1 MKIPDLKQTK
11 TMRNILSLTVLT
23 ALIAAGCSSKPD
35 VEKKKEELT
44 AFRTELKELNQK
56 ISTLEAEIE
65 ELDPTFGKKEI
76 KKTLITAIDA
86 KKDYFEHKV
95 EVRGSIES
103 RKNVTIGSEVP
114 GKVERILVKEGQ
126 QVTKGQ
132 TLLTLDASIVRNNIA
147 ELKTALELA
156 KTVYERQSN
165 LWKKNIGTEI
175 QYLQSK
181 NNYESL
187 ERKLATAN
195 SQLDQAIIK
204 APFSG
209 SLDRVI
215 AKEGEITQPGMPLLR
230 LVNPKDVYIRS
241 DISERFIGV
250 FSKGDEVEVYFPV
263 QDKKMV
269 SKITSVGQV
278 INSQNRTFEVEIE
291 VPFGF
296 GSVTPNQVVV
306 LKLRDYKNEEAI
318 SVPTMI
324 IQKDSKGSYVYNI
337 EKEGANLVAKK
348 LHVKTG
354 MSYGSQTEILS
365 GVKAGQ
371 TIAYKG
377 FRDLAEGVFVT
388 ITSEQ
393 GVAGQSALSKK

>member
-1 MKIPDLKQTK
+1 
-11 TMRNILSLTVLT
+11 MRNILSLTVLT
-23 ALIAAGCSSKPD
+23 ALIVAGCSSKPD

-132 TLLTLDASIVRNNIA
+132 ILLTLDASIVRNNIA

>member
-1 MKIPDLKQTK
+1 
-11 TMRNILSLTVLT
+11 MRNILSLTVLT
-23 ALIAAGCSSKPD
+23 ALIAAGCSDKPD

-44 AFRTELKELNQK
+44 AFRAELKELNQK

-114 GKVERILVKEGQ
+114 GKVEKILVKEGQ

-132 TLLTLDASIVRNNIA
+132 TLLTLDASIIRNNIA

-195 SQLDQAIIK
+195 SQLDQAIIR

-296 GSVTPNQVVV
+296 GSVRPNQVVV

-337 EKEGANLVAKK
+337 ENEGGNLVAKK

-371 TIAYKG
+371 KIAYKG

>member
-1 MKIPDLKQTK
+1 
-11 TMRNILSLTVLT
+11 MRNILSLTVLT